1 MGIQA
6 FLAVGVFDALYP
18 TTLDAGYH
26 SAFHVTLLTKGLGRA
41 HLFFTPL
48 ASYLTVKGERMKQ

>member
-6 FLAVGVFDALYP
+6 LLTVGVFDALYS
-18 TTLDAGYH
+18 TILDAGYH
-26 SAFHVTLLTKGLGRA
+26 SAFHVTLLTKGLDRA

-48 ASYLTVKGERMKQ
+48 ATYLTVKWERMK

>member
-18 TTLDAGYH
+18 TILDVGYH
-26 SAFHVTLLTKGLGRA
+26 LAFHVTLLTKGLDRV
-41 HLFFTPL
+41 HLFFTPC
-48 ASYLTVKGERMKQ
+48 SSVFVF